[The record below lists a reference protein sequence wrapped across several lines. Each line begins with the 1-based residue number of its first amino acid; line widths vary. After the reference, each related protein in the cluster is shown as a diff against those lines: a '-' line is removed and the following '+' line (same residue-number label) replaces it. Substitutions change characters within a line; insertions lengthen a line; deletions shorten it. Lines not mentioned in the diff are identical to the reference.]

1 MFASGYPSK
10 DPASVANFE
19 DFPESEAVGVAGC
32 EFGEPVG
39 VFGVV
44 VGEEHSLEEVLHL
57 VEAGELVDAG
67 WEDEVE
73 EDLEVAV
80 EPPCSCMQEVHLKQ
94 VVWISAVEPA
104 EPLGLVGDLLN

>member
-1 MFASGYPSK
+1 MFAFGYPSK
-10 DPASVANFE
+10 DPALVANFE
-19 DFPESEAVGVAGC
+19 DFPVSEAVGVAGC

-57 VEAGELVDAG
+57 VEAGELVDVG

-73 EDLEVAV
+73 EDPGVAV
-80 EPPCSCMQEVHLKQ
+80 EPPCSCKPEVRLKQ
-94 VVWISAVEPA
+94 GVLI
-104 EPLGLVGDLLN
+104 

>member
-1 MFASGYPSK
+1 MAGY
-10 DPASVANFE
+10 
-19 DFPESEAVGVAGC
+19 

-73 EDLEVAV
+73 EDPGVAV
-80 EPPCSCMQEVHLKQ
+80 EPPCSCKQEVRLKR
-94 VVWISAVEPA
+94 VVSISAVEPA
-104 EPLGLVGDLLN
+104 EPLGLVGDPLN

>member
-1 MFASGYPSK
+1 MVDLASSVFVSGSPSK
-10 DPASVANFE
+10 DLALAANFE
-19 DFPESEAVGVAGC
+19 DLLESEAVAV
-32 EFGEPVG
+32 

-73 EDLEVAV
+73 EDPGVAV
-80 EPPCSCMQEVHLKQ
+80 EPPCSCKQEVRLKR
-94 VVWISAVEPA
+94 VVSISAVEPA
-104 EPLGLVGDLLN
+104 EPLGLVGDPLN

>member
-1 MFASGYPSK
+1 MAGY
-10 DPASVANFE
+10 
-19 DFPESEAVGVAGC
+19 

-44 VGEEHSLEEVLHL
+44 VGEEHSLEEALHL

-73 EDLEVAV
+73 EEPGVAV
-80 EPPCSCMQEVHLKQ
+80 ELPCSCKQEVRLKR
-94 VVWISAVEPA
+94 VV
-104 EPLGLVGDLLN
+104 